1 MFYQLLLGHWHLAH
15 SVLCWA
21 SRYISCLSFMYPDVV
36 IIWSE
41 WMTRMSKHTAMDS
54 PVTSALRTLAC
65 ESSHNTEWLPG
76 LSSNRKC
83 TAMANGVSPSAQLTL
98 FNVTNMQSLE
108 YLGLMVCVCL
118 CVRQVEASRSA
129 PQTNVSPSTTLR
141 TSLWRRPGSARLD
154 GKVRAQVRKRVRR
167 VIRESQS
174 EGDAERK

>member
-1 MFYQLLLGHWHLAH
+1 MLLLFMFYQLLLGHWHLAH

-21 SRYISCLSFMYPDVV
+21 SRYISRLSFMYPDVV

-65 ESSHNTEWLPG
+65 ESNHNTEWLPG
-76 LSSNRKC
+76 LWSNRKC
-83 TAMANGVSPSAQLTL
+83 TAMASSVSPLAHLTL
-98 FNVTNMQSLE
+98 FKTCKGNVTNMQPLE

-118 CVRQVEASRSA
+118 CVCQVEASRSA

-154 GKVRAQVRKRVRR
+154 GKVRA
-167 VIRESQS
+167 
-174 EGDAERK
+174 